1 MTGDAHAIQLIAA
14 ISDGE
19 APHIISHYLYVPSSE
34 AAKAIA
40 EELRRRDFRVET
52 GLGAGGANW
61 LVLAHHEA
69 VPTEELLASMRETME
84 ELVADCGGEYDGWE
98 AEVPY
103 RPLH

>member
-1 MTGDAHAIQLIAA
+1 MTDDAHAVRLIAE

-19 APHIISHYLYVPSSE
+19 APHAISHYLYVPGSE
-34 AAKAIA
+34 AARAIA

-52 GLGAGGANW
+52 RLGAGGANW

-69 VPTEELLASMRETME
+69 VPTGRLLASMREAME

-103 RPLH
+103 RRPH